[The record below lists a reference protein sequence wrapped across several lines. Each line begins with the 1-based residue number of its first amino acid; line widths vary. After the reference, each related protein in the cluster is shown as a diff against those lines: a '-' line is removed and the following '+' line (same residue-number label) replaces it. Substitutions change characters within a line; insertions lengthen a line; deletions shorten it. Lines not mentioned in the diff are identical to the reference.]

1 MRIVVIGGGL
11 AGLASSVRL
20 AKAGHQVV
28 LVEAAATLGGALG
41 AVSQDGYTWDGS
53 ATSTLLPA
61 ALRDLFRK
69 SGRPLETELGG
80 ELEPL
85 DVITEH
91 RFEDRTGAVSV
102 GK

>member
-11 AGLASSVRL
+11 AGLASAARL

-28 LVEAAATLGGALG
+28 LVEASPTLGGALG
-41 AVSQDGYTWDGS
+41 AVSEDGYTWDGS

-69 SGRPLETELGG
+69 SGRPWR
-80 ELEPL
+80 PSS
-85 DVITEH
+85 
-91 RFEDRTGAVSV
+91 AVSWSRST
-102 GK
+102 